1 METVLLPL
9 QLSPSLFF
17 FFKSKQFSTP
27 SFFAQ
32 YDRPP
37 LLFSSPFWTRER
49 FTTDE
54 ITPLESSVK
63 ENDDSMSFSQTPKLH
78 TSSSVLSRIVI
89 HSICTIE
96 SSATY
101 LDAALVLRAQT
112 HWTRDMRRLSVTNV
126 GDDRCDRFDES
137 RYERLI
143 RRSCGTFSSGK
154 RREGWRDRQH
164 FGYLTRLLYYL
175 WGRKFERW
183 AQLPWAEQSGLSS
196 LPGQF
201 RPVSRSPPPDPCRSS
216 IVKLTVSLRN
226 RSSERFSSNYRNACA
241 RTIPSLFHDQ
251 EEDRLRDRL
260 NS

>member
-1 METVLLPL
+1 
-9 QLSPSLFF
+9 
-17 FFKSKQFSTP
+17 
-27 SFFAQ
+27 
-32 YDRPP
+32 
-37 LLFSSPFWTRER
+37 
-49 FTTDE
+49 
-54 ITPLESSVK
+54 
-63 ENDDSMSFSQTPKLH
+63 MSFSQTPYFFIRVIENRDSFHLH
-78 TSSSVLSRIVI
+78 NRIVGYLLG
-89 HSICTIE
+89 HRTCFTRANTLDKNETIIGDE
-96 SSATY
+96 
-101 LDAALVLRAQT
+101 
-112 HWTRDMRRLSVTNV
+112 RRGRSM
-126 GDDRCDRFDES
+126 DRFDES

-164 FGYLTRLLYYL
+164 FRYLTRLLYYL

-260 NS
+260 NSWSDRIYRSRVDPFSFHQRRFLSFNRASASRFWA

>member
-1 METVLLPL
+1 
-9 QLSPSLFF
+9 
-17 FFKSKQFSTP
+17 
-27 SFFAQ
+27 
-32 YDRPP
+32 
-37 LLFSSPFWTRER
+37 
-49 FTTDE
+49 
-54 ITPLESSVK
+54 
-63 ENDDSMSFSQTPKLH
+63 MSFSQTPYFFIRVIENRDSFHLH
-78 TSSSVLSRIVI
+78 NRIVGYLLG
-89 HSICTIE
+89 HRTCFTRANTLDKNETIIGDE
-96 SSATY
+96 
-101 LDAALVLRAQT
+101 
-112 HWTRDMRRLSVTNV
+112 RRGRSM
-126 GDDRCDRFDES
+126 DRFDES

-164 FGYLTRLLYYL
+164 FRYLTRLLYYL